1 MNTHTT
7 KEQTVAGTYS
17 HLERQL
23 KKYVRGLTI
32 KCVAN
37 YALYAVAAFT
47 VYLYADYT
55 WSQLSYQLTSH

>member
-1 MNTHTT
+1 MSTNRTET
-7 KEQTVAGTYS
+7 QAVPCTYS

-23 KKYVRGLTI
+23 RKYVRNLTI

-37 YALYAVAAFT
+37 YALYAVAAYT

-55 WSQLSYQLTSH
+55 WSELAYQLTKH